1 MGNPVLAHSRTASE
15 RPAGVTIDLARL
27 LAGRLGLPL
36 QLLEFDT
43 PGASGAA
50 LSSGA
55 ADIGFLAV
63 DPVRVQ
69 TLRFTSPYVRIE
81 GAYLV
86 RESSPLVINED
97 VDRPGIRVVV
107 GTASAYALFP
117 ERHLSQA
124 KLVEVPKSEQVV
136 DAFAADSTL
145 NVAAGVRQQ
154 LQADAIR
161 VPGMRLLPDAFMT
174 IKQEMVLPRDRSES
188 AARFIETFITEQRHS
203 GMVANALE
211 RHGIERAMVA
221 DA

>member
-1 MGNPVLAHSRTASE
+1 M
-15 RPAGVTIDLARL
+15 TIDLARI
-27 LAGRLGLPL
+27 LAGRLGLTL

-43 PGASGAA
+43 PGAAGAA

-63 DPVRVQ
+63 DPVRAQ
-69 TLRFTSPYVRIE
+69 KLRFTSPYVRIE

-86 RESSPLVINED
+86 RESSPLVTNED

-107 GTASAYALFP
+107 GTASAYALFL

-136 DAFAADSTL
+136 DAFAADSSL

-161 VPGMRLLPDAFMT
+161 VVGMRLLPGAFMT
-174 IKQEMVLPRDRSES
+174 IEQAMVLPRDRSES

-203 GMVANALE
+203 GMVADALE
-211 RHGIERAMVA
+211 RHGIEGAMVA